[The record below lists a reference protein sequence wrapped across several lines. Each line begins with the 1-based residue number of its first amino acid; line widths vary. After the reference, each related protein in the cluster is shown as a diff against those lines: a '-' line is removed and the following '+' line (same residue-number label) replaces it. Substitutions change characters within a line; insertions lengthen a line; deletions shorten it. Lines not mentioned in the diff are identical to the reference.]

1 MFNMARKVTGEV
13 NETYISAEDRRVE
26 DEKNSCLRYVDHSL
40 RLLQQAKEGGLNSSA
55 ARERKTGGID
65 NVTTC
70 TTTGSSTTK
79 TRKLWFENI
88 MYLIF
93 QLYQRRN
100 IIVSSKHIKFFCHIW
115 TTI

>member
-1 MFNMARKVTGEV
+1 MFKMVRKVTREA

-26 DEKNSCLRYVDHSL
+26 DEKNRCLRYVDHSL
-40 RLLQQAKEGGLNSSA
+40 RLLQQAREGGINSSA
-55 ARERKTGGID
+55 ARERKTDGTD

-70 TTTGSSTTK
+70 TTPGSSSTK

-93 QLYQRRN
+93 QLY
-100 IIVSSKHIKFFCHIW
+100 
-115 TTI
+115 